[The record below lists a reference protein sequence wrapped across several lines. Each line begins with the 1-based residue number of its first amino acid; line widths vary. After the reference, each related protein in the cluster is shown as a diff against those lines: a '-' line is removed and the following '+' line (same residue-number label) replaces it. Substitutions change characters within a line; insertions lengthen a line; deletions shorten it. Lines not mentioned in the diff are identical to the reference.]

1 MHYAWVIKTDKSSSY
16 LISDQEEV
24 MYKKEEKIVHLV
36 SPIQSLAIL
45 LYQNYQVERYTCEVE
60 MLKNSIF
67 S

>member
-45 LYQNYQVERYTCEVE
+45 LYLVLFLPLNPLNC
-60 MLKNSIF
+60 LP
-67 S
+67 